1 MIPMNTRTIATAGA
15 SLALLI
21 ALTGCTAATPSGM
34 PGMDHGG
41 GMSTPSVSAQGEV
54 SRADLMFTMM
64 MIPHHAQAVE
74 MSDLILAKNDIDPA
88 VRELAQQIKD
98 AQAPEIELME
108 SWLEEWG
115 MPSSGGM
122 DADDMGGMEGMDHGD
137 GMMSQEDMDALAAA
151 EGDEASRLYLE
162 QMIVHHEG
170 AIDMAEEVVEDGT
183 DPEVRALAESII
195 TSQAAE
201 IVTMRELLERL

>member
-1 MIPMNTRTIATAGA
+1 MTPIKKRTAAVAGA
-15 SLALLI
+15 SLALLL
-21 ALTGCTAATPSGM
+21 ALTGCSAATPSGM

-41 GMSTPSVSAQGEV
+41 MSSPSVSVQGEV
-54 SRADLMFTMM
+54 SPADLMFTMM
-64 MIPHHAQAVE
+64 MIPHHAQAIE
-74 MSDLILAKNDIDPA
+74 MSDLVLVKESIDPA

-122 DADDMGGMEGMDHGD
+122 DADDMGGMDHGD

-151 EGDEASRLYLE
+151 QGDEASRLYLE

-170 AIDMAEEVVEDGT
+170 AIDMAEDVIDNGS
-183 DPEVRALAESII
+183 DPDVRSLAESII
-195 TSQAAE
+195 TSQTEE
-201 IVTMRELLERL
+201 IATMRELLDRL

>member
-21 ALTGCTAATPSGM
+21 ALTGCAAATPSGM

-88 VRELAQQIKD
+88 VRELAEQIKD

-122 DADDMGGMEGMDHGD
+122 DADGMGGMEGMDHGD

-162 QMIVHHEG
+162 QMIVHHDG

>member
-122 DADDMGGMEGMDHGD
+122 DADEMGGMDHGD

>member
-1 MIPMNTRTIATAGA
+1 
-15 SLALLI
+15 
-21 ALTGCTAATPSGM
+21 
-34 PGMDHGG
+34 MDHGG

-88 VRELAQQIKD
+88 VRELAEQIKD

-122 DADDMGGMEGMDHGD
+122 DADGMGGMEGMDHGD

-162 QMIVHHEG
+162 QMIVHHDG